1 MNTQRFLAA
10 AILAAGVIPSPSSA
24 QVGSYTLTDFSSYG
38 SYLSLTDIN
47 NAGDLIGQMLVTL
60 EGPPGDPDPYVE
72 SHGFLLSH
80 GQLTE
85 LPPFGL
91 PQHPEGGVDPSDS
104 RWNYFA
110 YSGAHSLNQ
119 QGQVVGQADDW
130 GTVYGRAITGRQGF
144 VYQNGQFTKL
154 GDFNPAGM
162 NQQGQIAGTVGVF
175 IFHGGFY
182 DTRVAS
188 VYSNGQLTP
197 LGSLGISSV
206 AHGINDQGHVTG
218 SSVLSHG
225 MGPDEVEHAF
235 LHDGTTLTDLG
246 TLGGFFSEGLAINNA
261 DQITGSST
269 KGDGSSHPFLYTDGQ
284 LIDLGLLDGTLE
296 GSGLDINAQGQVVGY
311 SGDRAFLYSNGQ
323 LQNLNDLLDPAT
335 AGEWV
340 LSSAIGIN
348 DQGIIIGQG
357 LHNGI
362 RSAFMLT
369 PVPEPQVVALLGGG
383 LLVLGFLGRRQARAQ
398 PDDGDRATSRAKAW
412 YAAD

>member
-1 MNTQRFLAA
+1 MNTQRVLAA
-10 AILAAGVIPSPSSA
+10 AILAGSAVLAPSVARAGP
-24 QVGSYTLTDFSSYG
+24 YTLTDFSAHG
-38 SYLSLTDIN
+38 SHLSLTDIN
-47 NAGDLIGQMLVTL
+47 NAGDLVGQMLITL
-60 EGPPGDPDPYVE
+60 AGPPGDPDPYVE
-72 SHGFLLSH
+72 YHGFVLSH

-85 LPPFGL
+85 LAPFGL

-104 RWNYFA
+104 VWNYFA
-110 YSGAHSLNQ
+110 YSGAHGLDQ

-130 GTVYGRAITGRQGF
+130 GTVYGRAVTGRQGF

-154 GDFNPAGM
+154 GDFNPAGI
-162 NQQGQIAGTVGVF
+162 NRQGKIAGTVGVN

-182 DTRVAS
+182 DTRVAT
-188 VYSNGQLTP
+188 VYSNGQFTS

-261 DQITGSST
+261 AQVTGSST
-269 KGDGSSHPFLYTDGQ
+269 TGDGASHPFLYTDGQ
-284 LIDLGLLDGTLE
+284 LIDLGLLAGTSE
-296 GSGLDINAQGQVVGY
+296 GSGLDINALGQVVGY
-311 SGDRAFLYSNGQ
+311 SGDRAFLYSNEQ
-323 LQNLNDLLDPAT
+323 LQDLNDLLDPAT
-335 AGEWV
+335 AGEWA
-340 LSSAIGIN
+340 LSSAVGIN
-348 DQGIIIGQG
+348 DRGIIIGYG

-369 PVPEPQVVALLGGG
+369 PVPEPQLVALLGSG
-383 LLVLGFLGRRQARAQ
+383 LLVLALLTRRQAGAQ
-398 PDDGDRATSRAKAW
+398 PDDDGRATSRAKAW
-412 YAAD
+412 YAAA